1 MAAEL
6 AERRGIPLAEAR
18 DLLTGIALSAPLP
31 AQVGPVQSAEVAV
44 DDETP
49 QTTPADSEVDG
60 AEAVAREE
68 AAADEV
74 DSDQDFEDESRSDMP
89 VDDSDARVVLAGGI
103 REIAGEVRNSLDFH
117 RSQDGGG
124 EVSNVVL
131 SGPALE
137 IAGFAAALEAE
148 LGFQVQR
155 RTVDVASDGALAG
168 LSADR
173 LAIATGLAVQE
184 VAQ

>member
-1 MAAEL
+1 
-6 AERRGIPLAEAR
+6 
-18 DLLTGIALSAPLP
+18 
-31 AQVGPVQSAEVAV
+31 
-44 DDETP
+44 
-49 QTTPADSEVDG
+49 
-60 AEAVAREE
+60 
-68 AAADEV
+68 
-74 DSDQDFEDESRSDMP
+74 
-89 VDDSDARVVLAGGI
+89 VLAGGI

-124 EVSNVVL
+124 EVSSVVL

-137 IAGFAAALEAE
+137 IGGFAAALEAE

-155 RTVDVASDGALAG
+155 RTVDVARDSALDG